1 MIGLYYG
8 GAAIGMAHQDYVLI
22 VYFSYSLVELG
33 CSNLN
38 LLFTILLYLLSR
50 LKFGVTDL
58 AVLNC
63 SDFKA

>member
-1 MIGLYYG
+1 MISLYYG
-8 GAAIGMAHQDYVLI
+8 GTAIGMAHQDYVLI
-22 VYFSYSLVELG
+22 IDFSYSLVELG

-50 LKFGVTDL
+50 LKFGVIDL

-63 SDFKA
+63 ADFIA